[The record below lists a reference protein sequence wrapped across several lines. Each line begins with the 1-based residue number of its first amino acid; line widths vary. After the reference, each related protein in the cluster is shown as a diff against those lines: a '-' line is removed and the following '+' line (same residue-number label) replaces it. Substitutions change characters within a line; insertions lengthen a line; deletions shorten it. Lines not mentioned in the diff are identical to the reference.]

1 MALLWEET
9 KRGLAPLL
17 FVALFYLFFVFL
29 SFFVFCFSLSL
40 QYYTKTMNA
49 GSIKKTSNKRKHLIQ
64 HEMTATAMTDKTK
77 RQLRSM
83 KSLTETWNQ
92 KVVELG

>member
-1 MALLWEET
+1 MALLWEEI
-9 KRGLAPLL
+9 KRGLALLL
-17 FVALFYLFFVFL
+17 FVAFFFVFCPFL
-29 SFFVFCFSLSL
+29 FFVFCFSLSL

>member
-1 MALLWEET
+1 MALLWEEI
-9 KRGLAPLL
+9 KRGIALL
-17 FVALFYLFFVFL
+17 SFVAFFFCFL